1 MWVVFNVGEKQGGL
15 MGFGRIGYFSRMKIT
30 CWKTLILEF
39 GFSLGGV
46 GLLLGKEEMDI

>member
-1 MWVVFNVGEKQGGL
+1 VWVFSNVGRKEVL

-46 GLLLGKEEMDI
+46 GLLLRREEMDI